1 MIELNLFLELEKLQA
16 YAVWGTRLEKFLGQE
31 NKKQVEHMACCVDLI
46 VVDYR
51 LYPCLEEYP
60 SAFRQG
66 GGGGGS

>member
-1 MIELNLFLELEKLQA
+1 MLCGGLDFRNFWARKIKSKLSTWH
-16 YAVWGTRLEKFLGQE
+16 AVSIY
-31 NKKQVEHMACCVDLI
+31 I

-66 GGGGGS
+66 GEGGVRENCQAAHPDFILCF